1 MWCMFSINATD
12 EKEGETMRING
23 VSDNLSIEELADI
36 LEKMYNTPEE
46 SGKAMSP
53 IIFGFKYAHVID
65 INRYSIANILSKT
78 SAFSIIKQFECEFKA
93 HCIEFSID
101 KIYKSSYIKNMG
113 TYTISQFHIRFQ
125 VWHK

>member
-1 MWCMFSINATD
+1 MIFFLNPTIFHI
-12 EKEGETMRING
+12 K
-23 VSDNLSIEELADI
+23 
-36 LEKMYNTPEE
+36 PE
-46 SGKAMSP
+46 
-53 IIFGFKYAHVID
+53 
-65 INRYSIANILSKT
+65 NILSKT

-113 TYTISQFHIRFQ
+113 TYTISQLHIRFQ